1 MALIKNAVS
10 PRMGR
15 KDIIKID
22 ADIHVDLDIIGYIAP
37 NVTIN
42 IIRDGKRQEKKTIGL
57 PSLLCGVIRCKNPR
71 CITSTEQEL
80 PSASSSPTVKTG
92 STAVST
98 AKQRLPPR
106 SECPRRFQ

>member
-42 IIRDGKRQEKKTIGL
+42 IIRDGKRQEKRRSVC
-57 PSLLCGVIRCKNPR
+57 PPFC
-71 CITSTEQEL
+71 
-80 PSASSSPTVKTG
+80 
-92 STAVST
+92 AV
-98 AKQRLPPR
+98 
-106 SECPRRFQ
+106 